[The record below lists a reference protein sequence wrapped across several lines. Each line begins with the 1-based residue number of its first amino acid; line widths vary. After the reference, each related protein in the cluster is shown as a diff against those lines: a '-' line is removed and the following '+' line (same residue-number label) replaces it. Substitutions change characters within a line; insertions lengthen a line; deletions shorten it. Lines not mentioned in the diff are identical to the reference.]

1 MAEDNAF
8 LGTGW
13 SFPPEFRADT
23 RDSLMVSDKQDIEQ
37 SLTILLSTRPG
48 ERVMQPDYG
57 CGIQSMVFAELNLA
71 TITEIRALIEQ
82 AILYFEPRIELEK
95 VSVDSTD
102 TLNGRLL
109 ILLEYTIITTNR
121 RSNMVYPFFIME
133 GTLVDL

>member
-109 ILLEYTIITTNR
+109 IQLEYTIITTNR

>member
-1 MAEDNAF
+1 MSEDNAF

-23 RDSLMVSDKQDIEQ
+23 GDVLMVSDKQDIEQ

-57 CGIQSMVFAELNLA
+57 CGIQTMVFAELNLA

-95 VSVDSTD
+95 VSVDATD